1 MRALTQNSVMFERLE
16 TAAQTVTPTELL
28 CFEQPLTERMRTFLR
43 LEFLYEQARFHMDG
57 PADFSARATIAS
69 ILEILAILGR
79 GDARAEVLK
88 DLERQGE
95 RLAAFRQTPGVDTDR
110 LNALI
115 AGVERRKRDLTNIGS
130 QFLQSIRDCE
140 FLSAV
145 KHRSA
150 IPGGTCSFDL
160 PDYGY
165 WLKLPLEQRLS
176 QFDAWLDTLAPLCDA
191 VGDLLWF
198 ARETGEPQLCS
209 AEGGFYQAN
218 LDRSASVNLIRL
230 RLQRAAGVFPE
241 VSAGKHRL
249 TVRFVE
255 WNGIDERPT
264 QTPDRIDFELT
275 MS

>member
-1 MRALTQNSVMFERLE
+1 MFERQE
-16 TAAQTVTPTELL
+16 NAAQTVTQTELL

-57 PADFSARATIAS
+57 PADFSARATVAS

-88 DLERQGE
+88 DLERQSE
-95 RLAAFRQTPGVDTDR
+95 RLAQFRQSPGVDTER
-110 LNALI
+110 LSALLT
-115 AGVERRKRDLTNIGS
+115 AVERRKTALTNVGS
-130 QFLQSIRDCE
+130 QFLQPIRECE

-165 WLKLPLEQRLS
+165 WLMLPLDERLR
-176 QFDAWLDTLAPLCDA
+176 QFDVWLDMLAPLCDA

-198 ARETGEPQLCS
+198 ARESGEPQQCS
-209 AEGGFYQAN
+209 AEAGFYQTN
-218 LDRSASVNLIRL
+218 LDRSAAVNLIRL
-230 RLQRAAGVFPE
+230 TLERAAGVFPE

-264 QTPDRIDFELT
+264 QTNERIDFELT

>member
-1 MRALTQNSVMFERLE
+1 MFEPVE
-16 TAAQTVTPTELL
+16 NAAQTVTQAELL

-69 ILEILAILGR
+69 ILEILAILSR

-88 DLERQGE
+88 DLERQSE
-95 RLAAFRQTPGVDTDR
+95 RLAQFRTSPGVDRDR
-110 LNALI
+110 LSKLVAS
-115 AGVERRKRDLTNIGS
+115 VERRKRDLTNVGS
-130 QFLQSIRDCE
+130 QFLQPIRECE

-165 WLKLPLEQRLS
+165 WLSLPPDARVG
-176 QFDAWLDTLAPLCDA
+176 QFETWLKTLAPLCEA
-191 VGDLLWF
+191 VEDLLWF
-198 ARETGEPQLCS
+198 ARESGEPQQYS
-209 AEGGFYQAN
+209 AEAGFFQTN
-218 LDRSASVNLIRL
+218 LDRSVPVNLIRL
-230 RLQRAAGVFPE
+230 RLKPAAGVFPE

-249 TVRFVE
+249 SVRFVE
-255 WNGIDERPT
+255 WRGIDLRPM
-264 QTPDRIDFELT
+264 QTTDTIEFELT